1 MSYFASSLSSQKSGF
16 TLIELMIVISIIG
29 ILAMIV
35 GAPYGYLSDKQRLN
49 TQKFRL
55 EQLIAQARSE
65 ARNGALFPSA
75 PDEMSS
81 IAIRITPTV
90 GAAQAQIDYLRYRP
104 SASAEEYK
112 TCADAT
118 KCVVYPVQLV
128 DRKIQLSVFRST
140 GTDIDSTATGPQYV
154 VFTAPNASGSTNLPQ
169 SKLRIQMGNDPTLIK
184 DLTIKP

>member
-35 GAPYGYLSDKQRLN
+35 GAPYSYLSDKQRLN

-65 ARNGALFPSA
+65 ARNGALFPGVSGS

-81 IAIRITPTV
+81 IAIRIKPTD
-90 GAAQAQIDYLRYRP
+90 GANKAKIDYLRYRP
-104 SASAEEYK
+104 SASVDEYK

-118 KCVVYPVQLV
+118 KCVAYPVQLV
-128 DRKIQLSVFRST
+128 DQKIQLSILDAAGVPQTST
-140 GTDIDSTATGPQYV
+140 GYII
-154 VFTAPNASGSTNLPQ
+154 FTAPNALGSTTLPQ